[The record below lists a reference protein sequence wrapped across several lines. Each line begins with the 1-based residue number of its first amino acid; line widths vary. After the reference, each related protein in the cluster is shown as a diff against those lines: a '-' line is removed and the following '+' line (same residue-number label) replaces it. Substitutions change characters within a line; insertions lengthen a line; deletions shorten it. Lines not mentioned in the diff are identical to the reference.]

1 MRIDAADAGFAV
13 AVVVAVG
20 GSAGVG
26 SAGVGSAAA
35 AAAAA
40 GHVAGLAE
48 QTAVRVG
55 LAAGPVA
62 LLRDVLVPLPAAA
75 LRTAVRLVVA
85 RKHWV
90 VVSKGR

>member
-1 MRIDAADAGFAV
+1 MRIDAADADFAV
-13 AVVVAVG
+13 AVVVG

-26 SAGVGSAAA
+26 AGAGSAGAG
-35 AAAAA
+35 AA

-55 LAAGPVA
+55 LAAAPVA

>member
-62 LLRDVLVPLPAAA
+62 LQRDVLVPLPAAA

>member
-13 AVVVAVG
+13 AVVAVG

-26 SAGVGSAAA
+26 SAGVGSAAAA